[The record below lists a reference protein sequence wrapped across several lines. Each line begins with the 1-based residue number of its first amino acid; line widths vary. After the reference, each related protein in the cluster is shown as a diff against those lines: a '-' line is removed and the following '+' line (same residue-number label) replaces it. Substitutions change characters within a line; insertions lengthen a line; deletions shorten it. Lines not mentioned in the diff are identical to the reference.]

1 MRTAYWRRTLGRAGR
16 RTNLALFWLLL
27 AAFATGWV
35 GFAVADPTP
44 ARLIAVGH
52 GLLGLAVLLLAP
64 WKTMIIR
71 RARPRPAGIALAV
84 VVVLGLAAGFGQ
96 FFLGWGT
103 WLPLSPMQ
111 LHVGAGLIVLP
122 LLGWHVF
129 RHGRRAA
136 AMIRVRRADL
146 SRRALLRG
154 AALAGAAGAGYLL
167 LDELARSTTASD
179 RRAAPTGSRPV
190 DPDAIPATIW
200 LLDRVP
206 VLDPSY
212 RVDVAG
218 AALSAADLAQQ
229 AETVTA
235 RLDCT
240 SGWYADAD
248 WTGRR
253 IVDLVPAPA
262 LAAARSVLVTSETG
276 YSRRF
281 PTAAADDLWL
291 VVGCQGRPL
300 TAETG
305 APIRLVAPGRRGFW
319 WVKWVARVELS
330 DVDSWR
336 QPPFPL
342 Q

>member
-1 MRTAYWRRTLGRAGR
+1 MGWRGRTLGRAGR

-84 VVVLGLAAGFGQ
+84 VVVAGLAAGFGQ

-111 LHVGAGLIVLP
+111 LHVGAAFVVLP

-154 AALAGAAGAGYLL
+154 AGLAGAAGVGYLL
-167 LDELARSTTASD
+167 LDGLAHSTTAPD
-179 RRAAPTGSRPV
+179 RRPAPTGSRPV

-200 LLDRVP
+200 LFDRVP
-206 VLDPSY
+206 VLDATY
-212 RVDVAG
+212 RVVVAG
-218 AALSAADLAQQ
+218 TELSAADLAER

-240 SGWYADAD
+240 SGWYAVAD

-253 IVDLVPAPA
+253 IADLVPAPA

-281 PTAAADDLWL
+281 PAADAADLWL
-291 VVGCQGRPL
+291 VVSCRGRPL
-300 TAETG
+300 TPGTG
-305 APIRLVAPGRRGFW
+305 APVRLVAPGRRGFW
-319 WVKWVARVELS
+319 WVKWVARVDLS
-330 DVDSWR
+330 DQDDWR
-336 QPPFPL
+336 QTPFPL